1 MDHSHRFFRNQ
12 DCEYFPCHSGANP
25 ERFNCMFCYCPLYVL
40 DDKCGGQFT
49 YTATGI
55 KDCSNCLLPHLP
67 DGFDRILEHWPELL
81 KLMEER
87 RPHASSGK

>member
-1 MDHSHRFFRNQ
+1 MNHSHRFFRNQ

>member
-55 KDCSNCLLPHLP
+55 KDCSNCLLPHIP
-67 DGFDRILEHWPELL
+67 EKFDRILEHWPELL
-81 KLMEER
+81 KLIEER